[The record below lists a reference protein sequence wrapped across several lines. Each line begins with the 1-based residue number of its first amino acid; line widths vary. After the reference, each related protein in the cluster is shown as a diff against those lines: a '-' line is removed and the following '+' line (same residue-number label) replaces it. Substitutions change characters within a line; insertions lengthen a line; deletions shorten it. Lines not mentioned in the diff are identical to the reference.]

1 MPVAKGPKFDIRS
14 AVILGGVA
22 VVAALV
28 IGLIAVNLGQQ
39 SGRLVLGDVDFSSL
53 NTDNMAEEI
62 ADDGPILW
70 PDIGTG
76 SRDIWLQHL
85 GDDPSDGWYAFDAR
99 DVGVSR
105 ECNVVWDADDDEFEN
120 PCTNERYPANG
131 DGLPQIPV
139 FLDQRRLIID
149 INGLR
154 TADEFVGY
162 R

>member
-1 MPVAKGPKFDIRS
+1 MPVAKGHKFDIRS

-28 IGLIAVNLGQQ
+28 IGLIAVSLGQR

-62 ADDGPILW
+62 DDGGPILW

-85 GDDPSDGWYAFDAR
+85 GDEPGSGWYAFDAR
-99 DVGVSR
+99 IVGVSR
-105 ECNVVWDADDDEFEN
+105 ECNVVWDPDTNEFEN
-120 PCTNERYPANG
+120 PCTEVRYPADG
-131 DGLPQIPV
+131 AGLPQIPI

>member
-1 MPVAKGPKFDIRS
+1 MPVAKGHKFDIRS

-28 IGLIAVNLGQQ
+28 IGLIAVKPRPT

-53 NTDNMAEEI
+53 NTDNMAAEI
-62 ADDGPILW
+62 DDGGPILW

-85 GDDPSDGWYAFDAR
+85 GDDPGSGWTPSMRASSAYPANATCL
-99 DVGVSR
+99 GPST
-105 ECNVVWDADDDEFEN
+105 NEFEN
-120 PCTNERYPANG
+120 PCTGDRYPADG
-131 DGLPQIPV
+131 AGLPQIPV